1 MIDPAQVDAL
11 ALAVTLLTAAL
22 GLLTVWAA
30 RRRTA
35 SSPALLRA
43 AAVGWSAAAVV
54 FIALLAAWAASL
66 GRGMRPEA
74 PPIEI
79 DVVARQWMWKV
90 QHPEGRRE
98 LNELHLPLGYPV
110 RLKLTSEDV
119 PHALAIPAFRVKKF
133 LFAGR
138 ETVLDLTAQRAGEFA
153 LFCAAR
159 CGPHNAAM
167 QGKVVVTDVRSY
179 LQWARGEVP
188 GESAAEAGRRLFVSL
203 GCENCHRPD
212 GAGRGPSLAGLL
224 GRTVNLREGA
234 TLTAD
239 EDYVRESIRAPDAKV
254 VAGYEP
260 VMPSFAGQLSDSQL
274 NALVAYLRTLE
285 GGSR

>member
-1 MIDPAQVDAL
+1 MIDAAHVDAL
-11 ALAVTLLTAAL
+11 ALAVSLATAAF
-22 GLLTVWAA
+22 GLLIPLVA

-35 SSPALLRA
+35 FSRAHLRPAAIASSS
-43 AAVGWSAAAVV
+43 AAVAFLGLLAVWSAR
-54 FIALLAAWAASL
+54 L
-66 GRGMRPEA
+66 GQGAPPEE

-79 DVVARQWMWKV
+79 DVVARQWIWKV

-119 PHALAIPAFRVKKF
+119 PHALAIPALRVKKVVVS
-133 LFAGR
+133 GR
-138 ETVLDLTAQRAGEFA
+138 ETALELTARRAGEFA

-159 CGPHNAAM
+159 CGPHNATM
-167 QGKVVVTDVRSY
+167 RGRVVITDVRSY

-203 GCENCHRPD
+203 GCETCHRPD
-212 GAGRGPSLAGLL
+212 GAGRGPALAGLF
-224 GRTVNLREGA
+224 GRSTNLRQGA
-234 TLTAD
+234 TVTAD
-239 EDYVRESIRAPDAKV
+239 EDYLRESIREPDAKV

-274 NALVAYLRTLE
+274 NALVAYLRTLD
-285 GGSR
+285 GGTR